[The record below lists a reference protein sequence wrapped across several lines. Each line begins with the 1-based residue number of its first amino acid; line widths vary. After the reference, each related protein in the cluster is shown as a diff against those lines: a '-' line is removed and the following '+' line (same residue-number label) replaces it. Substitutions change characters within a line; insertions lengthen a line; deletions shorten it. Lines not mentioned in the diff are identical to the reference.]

1 MDDDEGLSSSSSS
14 STKVEFPF
22 AALAPVPSVSSRVN
36 VESILLLLKEEEES
50 AAAADEAGAAL
61 LAAMKFETVVG
72 VGGVETTEGSEVKDE
87 RDGGGMSVEVDTEG
101 AWNLKKQDHINK
113 LCNCY
118 KIIREIR
125 YETRLSIV
133 NFS

>member
-36 VESILLLLKEEEES
+36 VESILLLLKEEEEEES
-50 AAAADEAGAAL
+50 AAADEAEAAL

-101 AWNLKKQDHINK
+101 AWN
-113 LCNCY
+113 
-118 KIIREIR
+118 
-125 YETRLSIV
+125 
-133 NFS
+133 F